1 MPLLTRQ
8 SRGRGQS
15 TLSYWLVITLFQWL
29 LRRPGCLGRG
39 PSHVSENLG
48 PVYKRRLESP
58 GRHHLKQR
66 IAVAM
71 QRGNAAAVLGTM
83 TDVDNACAHALVWCT
98 NHHYY
103 YIILFIYRTYRHS
116 CPICTT
122 LYYCSLSFV
131 K

>member
-8 SRGRGQS
+8 RRGRGQS

-29 LRRPGCLGRG
+29 LRRPRCLGRG
-39 PSHVSENLG
+39 PSHVSENLD

-98 NHHYY
+98 NHHFYSHNIPTFLSNMY
-103 YIILFIYRTYRHS
+103 NIVLLFIEF
-116 CPICTT
+116 CEIV
-122 LYYCSLSFV
+122 FQQ
-131 K
+131 